1 MKVKAIISALMLMA
15 CGMASAQTKTYL
27 NVETAPGVYKSFEVN
42 ENLKISWGEKKELP
56 PSTGTAKRTGDID
69 VNWVQ
74 LWKDGPKFAEYNI
87 GATSATDYG
96 GYYTWGGT
104 YANGKGITWTD
115 DHNKGDSNLS
125 CTGDNI
131 TDTATNLWGENWR
144 MPTEEEFSN
153 LLAKCDVK
161 WIDGSTEK
169 YNNTTVTGLLC
180 TGRGAYS
187 SNSVFLPAAG
197 YNFGGDVS
205 GQGDCGVYWSST
217 PKDSDIAYDL
227 YFDSGKK
234 CAGNYY
240 HNSGYSVRAV
250 LAE

>member
-42 ENLKISWGEKKELP
+42 KDLKISWGEKKEVTP
-56 PSTGTAKRTGDID
+56 TKGTAERTGS
-69 VNWVQ
+69 VNVRWVQ
-74 LWKDGPKFAEYNI
+74 LWENGPKFAEYNV
-87 GATSATDYG
+87 GATSVEDYG

-104 YANGKGITWTD
+104 YKNGNGIAWSD
-115 DHNKGDSNLS
+115 DHNTGSVALS
-125 CTGDNI
+125 GTD
-131 TDTATNLWGENWR
+131 DTATKLWGENWR

-240 HNSGYSVRAV
+240 HDSGYSVRAV
-250 LAE
+250 LAEE